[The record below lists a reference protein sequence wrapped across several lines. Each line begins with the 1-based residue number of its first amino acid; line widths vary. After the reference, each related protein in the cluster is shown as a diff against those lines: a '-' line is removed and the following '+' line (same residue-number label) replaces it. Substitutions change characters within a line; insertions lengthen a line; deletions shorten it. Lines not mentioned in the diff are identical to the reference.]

1 MTQDITY
8 DAGAGNDSLFGGS
21 RRDVLIGGDGD
32 DDLQGGGNADILIP
46 GAGVDTVDAG
56 AGNDRIEVFGS
67 EILDDVL
74 IGGANFDQLISLDGN
89 QDLVVREFDSATN
102 GIERIDASEPR
113 SSVPTMPTCSISLTP
128 SCAMFPASPP

>member
-1 MTQDITY
+1 MFHFVNTELRNVSGVTTLNGNDTLHASNLTQDITY
-8 DAGAGNDSLFGGS
+8 NAGAGNDSLFGGS

-74 IGGANFDQLISLDGN
+74 IGGANFDQLINLDGN
-89 QDLVVREFDSATN
+89 QDLVLR
-102 GIERIDASEPR
+102 GI
-113 SSVPTMPTCSISLTP
+113 
-128 SCAMFPASPP
+128 